1 MPKKWSK
8 NGTNINFGFKQ
19 MSQCDTCFYM
29 HVSRTFQKYNFIS
42 LALVTTKNM
51 GYFKFV
57 FSQNGLFYSPLPYPI
72 IFLFFNKNH
81 LDYYSFQVKKKLHGE
96 SVKNEIAKTKKLC
109 GGTPNAPPPACLGL
123 RNCRYFC
130 YQ

>member
-1 MPKKWSK
+1 
-8 NGTNINFGFKQ
+8 

-81 LDYYSFQVKKKLHGE
+81 LDYYSFQVKKNFTVIVSKMRLLKQKN
-96 SVKNEIAKTKKLC
+96 SVGGRQTPPPPSLFRVKKLQIFLLSMKNSFK
-109 GGTPNAPPPACLGL
+109 T
-123 RNCRYFC
+123 RHYF
-130 YQ
+130 